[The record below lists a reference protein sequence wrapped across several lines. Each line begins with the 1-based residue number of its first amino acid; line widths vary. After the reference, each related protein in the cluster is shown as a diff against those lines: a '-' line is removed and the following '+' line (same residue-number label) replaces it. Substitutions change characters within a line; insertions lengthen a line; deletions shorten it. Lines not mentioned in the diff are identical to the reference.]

1 MADPTTSADAR
12 AALLAEREQVLAEL
26 AGIEVEGPG
35 QMTYGSQAAA
45 ATHVFEQQ
53 RDLALRD
60 RNEQHLAAVDAA
72 LARLDAGT
80 YGLCES
86 CAKPDRA
93 RAARGAAVGRAV
105 HRLPALGPPPMSD
118 AGPDLAPDE
127 ALDDG
132 PPVDLV
138 TLDEIRA
145 AAATLDGIARRTP
158 LVPFGRAESGPVA
171 EGRVPPADRRVQ
183 DPWRLHRR
191 GGAVARTNAPAA

>member
-1 MADPTTSADAR
+1 MAESRTSGDPR

-72 LARLDAGT
+72 LARVDQGT

-86 CAKPDRA
+86 CGKPIA
-93 RAARGAAVGRAV
+93 PE
-105 HRLPALGPPPMSD
+105 RL
-118 AGPDLAPDE
+118 E
-127 ALDDG
+127 AL
-132 PPVDLV
+132 PS
-138 TLDEIRA
+138 A
-145 AAATLDGIARRTP
+145 ALCIDCQRTARR
-158 LVPFGRAESGPVA
+158 R
-171 EGRVPPADRRVQ
+171 
-183 DPWRLHRR
+183 
-191 GGAVARTNAPAA
+191 